1 MSDPYRYTRKDVRL
15 GIIAEAVNGLIPRA
29 QPAFITVEVVETLPG
44 KLTGPDTPAR
54 HTWSGR
60 PDTLAERIFTALFG
74 RPDRPLRAAP
84 AVQADDAKRRRDLV
98 GEVDALQDGSN
109 SLQRTPWYPARA
121 GDLVHVAYET
131 AGQMPAYGETYAVV
145 PDPDSGD
152 ELQLKLLH
160 HTCDD
165 ETSPGWFAPGV
176 LGDPLIEPWMEAGP
190 HRLTIVRAGTVIHP
204 ATR

>member
-15 GIIAEAVNGLIPRA
+15 RIITEAITALIPRA
-29 QPAFITVEVVETLPG
+29 VPSNISVEVVETLPG
-44 KLTGPDTPAR
+44 QLTGPDTPGR
-54 HTWSGR
+54 NTWSGR
-60 PDTLAERIFTALFG
+60 PDAVAERIFTALFG
-74 RPDRPLRAAP
+74 RPDKPLPTSP
-84 AVQADDAKRRRDLV
+84 ASQADDAKRRRDLV
-98 GEVDALQDGSN
+98 GEVDAVQNGCN
-109 SLQRTPWYPARA
+109 SLERAPWYPARA

-145 PDPDSGD
+145 PDPDSGN

-176 LGDPLIEPWMEAGP
+176 VGDPLTEPWMEAGP
-190 HRLTIVRAGTVIHP
+190 HRLTVIRDGAVVHP
-204 ATR
+204 VTR